1 MVSTTSLSLL
11 QRLQHAKPAASDWQ
25 RLDDIYR
32 PYIRAWVLRFGIDE
46 AEADDLT
53 QEVFVVLSK
62 DLPSFEPLRN
72 GSFRAWLR
80 QIVLNQVRNFRK
92 ARKKRP
98 QAGRDGVEQ
107 LLSQLENPNSDLSRQ
122 WDRDHDQHVIQ
133 KLMAIVKPDFET
145 KTWEAFVRSFLHG
158 QPAKQVAQELEI
170 SEGAVA
176 QAKYRIL
183 KRLRAEGDGLMDS

>member
-1 MVSTTSLSLL
+1 VSPTSLSLL
-11 QRLQHAKPAASDWQ
+11 QRLQHAKPEASDWQ
-25 RLDDIYR
+25 RLDDIYH

-53 QEVFVVLSK
+53 QEVFLVLSQ

-107 LLSQLENPNSDLSRQ
+107 LLSQLENPHSDLSRK
-122 WDRDHDQHVIQ
+122 WDHEHDRHVAQ
-133 KLMAIVKPDFET
+133 KLMALIKPDFEA
-145 KTWEAFVRSFLHG
+145 KTWEAFVRCFLDG
-158 QPAKQVAQELEI
+158 RPAKQVAEELVI

-183 KRLRAEGDGLMDS
+183 KRLREEADGLVDS